1 MARGVWGSDDLFD
14 HRLDRSTIG
23 LRIDASLL
31 VVVELDVVDDV
42 EFVWFEIELVG
53 ADGNVVAL
61 SFSGVLSFTDVINL
75 SATAGWLTAIL

>member
-1 MARGVWGSDDLFD
+1 MAGGVWGSDDLFD